1 MLIDFKTCKARFGS
15 PYQIEKAVRDG
26 RIFKMAS
33 GVYSDDGTE
42 SEIEIMQMK
51 YPRAI
56 VSFDSAY
63 FYYDM
68 TDYIPEQYTL
78 TIGNHS
84 HLVRDE
90 RIRFFF
96 VPEAVLDIG
105 STVIDYNGAKIKIY
119 DKERLLIDTARMKC
133 RLPTDQYKE
142 VVNYYRAC
150 RDKLDAS
157 KFPEYLEHFPQRDRI
172 MRIIDEEVY

>member
-15 PYQIEKAVRDG
+15 PYQIEKAVREG
-26 RIFKMAS
+26 RIFKMAA
-33 GVYSDDGTE
+33 GIYSEDGTE
-42 SEIEIMQMK
+42 SEIEVLQMK

-78 TIGNHS
+78 TIENHA

-90 RIRFFF
+90 RVRFYF
-96 VPEAVLDIG
+96 VPEEVLDVG
-105 STVIDYNGAKIKIY
+105 ATTLDYDGAKIKIY
-119 DKERLLIDTARMKC
+119 DKERLLIETARMRTKMPQD
-133 RLPTDQYKE
+133 LYHE
-142 VVNYYRAC
+142 VIGNFRRIAEDLYPAKMEDYLDSFPK
-150 RDKLDAS
+150 RDVILNVI
-157 KFPEYLEHFPQRDRI
+157 RR
-172 MRIIDEEVY
+172 EVL

>member
-1 MLIDFKTCKARFGS
+1 MLIDFKTCKSRFGS
-15 PYQIEKAVRDG
+15 PYQIEKAVREG
-26 RIFKMAS
+26 RIFKMAV

-42 SEIEIMQMK
+42 SEIEVMQKK

-68 TDYIPEQYTL
+68 TDYIPERYTL
-78 TIGNHS
+78 TIGNHA

-96 VPEAVLDIG
+96 VPEVVLDVGVTTIN
-105 STVIDYNGAKIKIY
+105 YEGAIIKIY
-119 DKERLLIDTARMKC
+119 DKERLLIDTVRMKG
-133 RLPTDQYKE
+133 RLPIDQYKE
-142 VVNYYRAC
+142 VVNHYRAC
-150 RDKLDAS
+150 RDTLDAS
-157 KFPEYLEHFPQRDRI
+157 KFPEYLEHFPQRNRI

>member
-15 PYQIEKAVRDG
+15 PYQINKAIRDG
-26 RIFKMAS
+26 RIFKMDK
-33 GVYSDDGTE
+33 GVYSDDGSE
-42 SEIEIMQMK
+42 SEIEVIQMK

-68 TDYIPEQYTL
+68 TDYIPDQYTL
-78 TIGNHS
+78 TIENHA

-90 RIRFFF
+90 RVRFFF
-96 VPEAVLDIG
+96 VPEE
-105 STVIDYNGAKIKIY
+105 VIDVGVAMFNYDGAKIRIY
-119 DKERLLIDTARMKC
+119 DKERLLIDTARMKG
-133 RLPTDQYKE
+133 RMPADQYKE
-142 VVNYYRAC
+142 VVNHYRAC
-150 RDKLDAS
+150 RDTLDAS
-157 KFPEYLEHFPQRDRI
+157 KFPEYLERFPQRDRI

>member
-15 PYQIEKAVRDG
+15 PYQINKAIRDG
-26 RIFKMAS
+26 RIFKMDK
-33 GVYSDDGTE
+33 GVYSDDGSE
-42 SEIEIMQMK
+42 SEIEVIQMK

-68 TDYIPEQYTL
+68 TDYIPDQYTL
-78 TIGNHS
+78 TIENHA

-90 RIRFFF
+90 RVRFFF
-96 VPEAVLDIG
+96 VPEE
-105 STVIDYNGAKIKIY
+105 VIDVGVAMFNYDGANIRIY
-119 DKERLLIDTARMKC
+119 DKERLLIDTARMKA
-133 RLPTDQYKE
+133 RMPADQYKE
-142 VVNYYRAC
+142 VVNHYRAC
-150 RDKLDAS
+150 RDTLDAS
-157 KFPEYLEHFPQRDRI
+157 KFPEYLERFPHRDRI

>member
-1 MLIDFKTCKARFGS
+1 MLIDFNTCKKRFGS
-15 PYQIEKAVRDG
+15 PYQIDKAVRDG
-26 RIFKMAS
+26 RIFKMAA
-33 GVYSDDGTE
+33 GVYSEDGTE
-42 SEIEIMQMK
+42 SEIEVIQMK

-78 TIGNHS
+78 TIENHA

-96 VPEAVLDIG
+96 VPEEVLG
-105 STVIDYNGAKIKIY
+105 VGATTLDYDGATLRIY
-119 DKERLLIDTARMKC
+119 DKERLLIDTARMKGH
-133 RLPTDQYKE
+133 LPTDQYKE
-142 VVNYYRAC
+142 VINHYRTC
-150 RDKLDAS
+150 RDSIDAS
-157 KFPEYLEHFPQRDRI
+157 KFPEYLEHFPHRDRI

>member
-15 PYQIEKAVRDG
+15 PYQIEKAVREG
-26 RIFKMAS
+26 RIFKMAA
-33 GVYSDDGTE
+33 GIYSEDGTE
-42 SEIEIMQMK
+42 SEIEVLQMK
-51 YPRAI
+51 YPRSI

-78 TIGNHS
+78 TIENHA

-90 RIRFFF
+90 RVRFYF
-96 VPEAVLDIG
+96 VPEEVLDVG
-105 STVIDYNGAKIKIY
+105 ATTLDYDGAKIKIY
-119 DKERLLIDTARMKC
+119 DKERLLIDTARMKGS
-133 RLPTDQYKE
+133 LPIDQYKE
-142 VVNYYRAC
+142 VINHYRVC
-150 RDKLDAS
+150 RDTLDAS
-157 KFPEYLEHFPQRDRI
+157 KFPEYLEKFPQRDRI

>member
-15 PYQIEKAVRDG
+15 PYQINKAIRDG
-26 RIFKMAS
+26 RIFKMDK
-33 GVYSDDGTE
+33 GVYSDDGSE
-42 SEIEIMQMK
+42 SEIEVIQMK

-68 TDYIPEQYTL
+68 TDYSPDQYTL
-78 TIGNHS
+78 TIENHA

-90 RIRFFF
+90 RVRFFF
-96 VPEAVLDIG
+96 VPEE
-105 STVIDYNGAKIKIY
+105 VIDVGVAMFNYDGANIRIY
-119 DKERLLIDTARMKC
+119 DKERLLIDTARMKA
-133 RLPTDQYKE
+133 RMPADQYKE
-142 VVNYYRAC
+142 VVNHYRAC
-150 RDKLDAS
+150 RDTLDAS
-157 KFPEYLEHFPQRDRI
+157 KFPEYLERFPHRDRI